1 MTIVAIVDNVV
12 THILSAKAFTGEF
25 TPNVKAV
32 VNNDKVTDHHAIL
45 PTMQISKNLDSL
57 TEQEKNILLMICVRL
72 ISAVSEKHTFI
83 ETTVTVECNK
93 EIFTSKGKIITV
105 NGWKQVE
112 ETFTK
117 AVSKNKKTDSEAQAL
132 PKDLTGNQQFTAE
145 TSVREGFT
153 SPPKHYTEDTLLSAM
168 ETAGAEGVT
177 EDIERKGLGTPATR
191 AGIIE
196 NLVKNELL
204 VREKKN
210 LLPTEKGINLIK
222 ILPEQVKSPLLTA
235 GWENNLKRME
245 RGEVEQESFM
255 SSIESFVKEV
265 VDKYNSPENT
275 NPFASTSAGEIIG
288 ACPRCKAGVFEN
300 SKAYSC
306 RTKDCGFV
314 LFKDNR
320 FFASQKKKFTKD
332 MAKQLLTDGFTYVTG
347 FTSAKTD
354 KKYNATVILD
364 DKGEGYPGFK
374 LEFKKR

>member
-1 MTIVAIVDNVV
+1 MN
-12 THILSAKAFTGEF
+12 
-25 TPNVKAV
+25 
-32 VNNDKVTDHHAIL
+32 
-45 PTMQISKNLDSL
+45 KNLDSL
-57 TEQEKNILLMICVRL
+57 TDREKNILLMICVRL
-72 ISAVSEKHTFI
+72 ISAVSEKHTFT
-83 ETTVTVECNK
+83 ETAVTIECNK
-93 EIFTSKGKIITV
+93 EIFTAKGKIITV
-105 NGWKQVE
+105 NGWKQLE

-117 AVSKNKKTDSEAQAL
+117 AMSKGKKLDPETQAL
-132 PKDLTGNQQFTAE
+132 PKGLSENQQFTAE

-153 SPPKHYTEDTLLSAM
+153 RSPKHYTEDTLLFAM
-168 ETAGAEGVT
+168 EAAGAEGVT

-196 NLVKNELL
+196 NL

-255 SSIESFVKEV
+255 SGIENFVKEV

-275 NPFASTSAGEIIG
+275 NPFASTSTGEIMG
-288 ACPRCKAGVFEN
+288 ACPRCKANVFEN

-314 LFKDNR
+314 LFKDNK

-364 DKGEGYPGFK
+364 NKGEGYPGFK